1 MKQFIQFLL
10 YDCKTLILD
19 DLKNLREL
27 LKDAQ
32 KESPFISS
40 DRCLMIF
47 KWSNKL
53 QQNWHLKFSS
63 FLGGFLYHP

>member
-47 KWSNKL
+47 K
-53 QQNWHLKFSS
+53 
-63 FLGGFLYHP
+63 